1 MQDAWNSNKKFMATE
16 AREFKAVRAEITAS
30 LVDEL
35 VLIFG
40 TTTTPK
46 QSEIKDIIVHVHQE
60 ENIAGIECRSVHE
73 QILFLT
79 PGTLKVLF

>member
-1 MQDAWNSNKKFMATE
+1 MATE

-60 ENIAGIECRSVHE
+60 KNIAGI
-73 QILFLT
+73 
-79 PGTLKVLF
+79 